1 MARYNGLIIPRS
13 YNDYFSRSDPQAIR
27 DIVALA
33 ADGELN
39 AESKNPLQNQAIAKI
54 VPVTASPDNK
64 LIVQS
69 QVSGLTADVET
80 IKNIIP
86 NTASETNVLADKNFV
101 NSTVGTNTANYIYK
115 TESGGEKVPF
125 SSVAELEAYAGTVTN
140 NDYAFVTG
148 IDENGNAYYDRYKAD
163 VNDGVVTWAKE
174 YRLNNSSFTAE
185 QWAAIQS
192 GITAEKVAQ
201 FEGAVSPVD
210 VVQSGNMSA
219 VTSNAVYEALTN
231 ATSHNIPRL
240 VPKDIT
246 AYITDGT
253 FWKRLAGT
261 DGYALFED
269 IYVGD
274 YFKMS
279 RAISAYER
287 TGQYQT
293 TGSQYVTI
301 AGLDTMMN
309 NGNQNVVNYH
319 HAVMVPGQGFGGT
332 QHFGRSRMNSTNT
345 TEGGYAASEMNT
357 LVLGEVTSTGSTA
370 ADATINQQLYAEF
383 GSHLKTT
390 LELVSDGVNATGYN
404 RLGSA
409 TGCASNW
416 QWTSAQAVL
425 MSEVEVY
432 GATVWSSS
440 GYDTGNANVQ
450 LPLFAFSKQAQ
461 NNRSAY
467 WWLKDIASAAKF
479 CVVGDDGGASNHSAV
494 RADDYVRPRFI
505 IA

>member
-1 MARYNGLIIPRS
+1 MGTVNLGQVAALIQS
-13 YNDYFSRSDPQAIR
+13 VSAE
-27 DIVALA
+27 ALA
-33 ADGELN
+33 
-39 AESKNPLQNQAIAKI
+39 
-54 VPVTASPDNK
+54 
-64 LIVQS
+64 
-69 QVSGLTADVET
+69 
-80 IKNIIP
+80 
-86 NTASETNVLADKNFV
+86 
-101 NSTVGTNTANYIYK
+101 
-115 TESGGEKVPF
+115 
-125 SSVAELEAYAGTVTN
+125 
-140 NDYAFVTG
+140 
-148 IDENGNAYYDRYKAD
+148 
-163 VNDGVVTWAKE
+163 
-174 YRLNNSSFTAE
+174 
-185 QWAAIQS
+185 
-192 GITAEKVAQ
+192 
-201 FEGAVSPVD
+201 EGAAPIVRNEGTKANAQLVFGIPV
-210 VVQSGNMSA
+210 A
-219 VTSNAVYEALTN
+219 TAL
-231 ATSHNIPRL
+231 SHNIPRL

-261 DGYALFED
+261 NGYALFED

-309 NGNQNVVNYH
+309 SGDQGNGVNYH
-319 HAVMVPGQGFGGT
+319 HAVMVAGQGFGGT
-332 QHFGRSRMNSTNT
+332 QHFGRSRMNATNT
-345 TEGGYAASEMNT
+345 TAGGYKASEMNT

-390 LELVSDGVNATGYN
+390 RELVSNEVNATGYN
-404 RLGSA
+404 RFGSA
-409 TGCASNW
+409 TGCASSW
-416 QWTSAQAVL
+416 EWISAQTVL

-440 GYDTGNANVQ
+440 GYDTGTAHVQ

-467 WWLKDIASAAKF
+467 YWLKDVASAARF
-479 CVVGDDGGASNHSAV
+479 CYVSDYGRAYYSDASWTDAC
-494 RADDYVRPRFI
+494 VRPRFI

>member
-1 MARYNGLIIPRS
+1 MSRYDGLIIPRS
-13 YNDYFSRSDPQAIR
+13 YSEYINKTDAATLSQALQLPSVMDSTPTENSNRPVKSGGIYT
-27 DIVALA
+27 ALA
-33 ADGELN
+33 GKQPTLTFDTIPTEGSNNPVSSDGLY
-39 AESKNPLQNQAIAKI
+39 
-54 VPVTASPDNK
+54 TA
-64 LIVQS
+64 L
-69 QVSGLTADVET
+69 
-80 IKNIIP
+80 
-86 NTASETNVLADKNFV
+86 
-101 NSTVGTNTANYIYK
+101 
-115 TESGGEKVPF
+115 
-125 SSVAELEAYAGTVTN
+125 
-140 NDYAFVTG
+140 
-148 IDENGNAYYDRYKAD
+148 
-163 VNDGVVTWAKE
+163 
-174 YRLNNSSFTAE
+174 
-185 QWAAIQS
+185 
-192 GITAEKVAQ
+192 
-201 FEGAVSPVD
+201 GA
-210 VVQSGNMSA
+210 MFI
-219 VTSNAVYEALTN
+219 
-231 ATSHNIPRL
+231 HNIPRL

-309 NGNQNVVNYH
+309 NGDQVNYH
-319 HAVMVPGQGFGGT
+319 HAVMVAGQGFDGT
-332 QHFGRSRMNSTNT
+332 QHFGKSRMNATNT
-345 TEGGYAASEMNT
+345 TEGGYKASEMNT

-390 LELVSDGVNATGYN
+390 RELVSNAVNATGYN
-404 RLGSA
+404 RFGSA
-409 TGCASNW
+409 TGCANNW
-416 QWTSAQAVL
+416 EWISAQAIL

-440 GYDTGNANVQ
+440 GYDIGNANVQ

-461 NNRSAY
+461 NNHSVS
-467 WWLKDIASAAKF
+467 WWLKNISKAISFCFASEK
-479 CVVGDDGGASNHSAV
+479 GD
-494 RADDYVRPRFI
+494 ADDSRATLAFGVRPRFI

>member
-27 DIVALA
+27 DIVSLA

-54 VPVTASPDNK
+54 VP
-64 LIVQS
+64 
-69 QVSGLTADVET
+69 
-80 IKNIIP
+80 
-86 NTASETNVLADKNFV
+86 NTASETNELADKNFV

-201 FEGAVSPVD
+201 FEGAVSPVN

-219 VTSNAVYEALTN
+219 VTSNAVYEALT
-231 ATSHNIPRL
+231 TSHNIPRL

-309 NGNQNVVNYH
+309 NGDQGNGVDYH
-319 HAVMVPGQGFGGT
+319 HAVMVAGQGFGGT
-332 QHFGRSRMNSTNT
+332 QHFGRSRMNATNT
-345 TEGGYAASEMNT
+345 TEGGYKASEMNT

-390 LELVSDGVNATGYN
+390 REQVTNAINATGYN
-404 RLGSA
+404 RFGSA

-416 QWTSAQAVL
+416 EWISAQAVL

-440 GYDTGNANVQ
+440 GHDTGNANAQ
-450 LPLFAFSKQAQ
+450 LPLFAFSRQAQ
-461 NNRSAY
+461 NNHSAH
-467 WWLKDIASAAKF
+467 WWLKSIANAAGF
-479 CVVGDDGGASNHSAV
+479 CAVDNDGGASNHGASYAN
-494 RADDYVRPRFI
+494 YCVRPRFI